1 MSILSNSTEYFLNHP
16 NGETYSFFHY
26 SKESDGYGVQ
36 VKHNGKN
43 AQEVID
49 GEHHSDGCY
58 HLSIGRSLWNSLV
71 SQGFEKQ

>member
-1 MSILSNSTEYFLNHP
+1 VSILSNSTEYFLNHP

-71 SQGFEKQ
+71 SQGFEA

>member
-1 MSILSNSTEYFLNHP
+1 MSILSNSTEHLLNHP
-16 NGETYSFFHY
+16 NGETYSFLHY
-26 SKESDGYGVQ
+26 GNGTYGNAVQ
-36 VKHNGKN
+36 IKKDGKN
-43 AQEVID
+43 CQEVID